1 MGQIGCGTVIVF
13 ILMAYG
19 ISTHPEWWPYI
30 IAFLVAMAGLISWM
44 VIAGRRKSQRDLEA
58 SLLSQADALEHLAKN
73 GFSKSADFVLQ
84 KDEKFIYEIS
94 SVDLTEYKSSGST
107 YSGGT
112 VGASV
117 PLGIGGIRVG
127 GGKSSGSFTRNP
139 EQLTVVDSGA
149 AVYTTKRVIFT
160 GERQTRNF
168 DLAKVVNY
176 NAGPNGITVSIPVTN
191 RSATSGLQ
199 QTDMLAISPGILMD
213 IAMTAAADSEKEAL
227 NKVAAYAEALRNT
240 VAEQRARKR

>member
-1 MGQIGCGTVIVF
+1 MGQIGCGTIIVL

-30 IAFLVAMAGLISWM
+30 IAFLVAMAGLITWM

-107 YSGGT
+107 YQGGS
-112 VGASV
+112 VGASA
-117 PLGIGGIRVG
+117 PIGFGGIRVG
-127 GGKSSGSFTRNP
+127 GSRRSGTITRNP

-176 NAGPNGITVSIPVTN
+176 NPGPNGITVSIPVTN